1 MRSEVGVGVAEAP
14 AQPSLVELCSSISE
28 SCSKRPSRWRLT
40 CRTRAT
46 ALALRGTPSSP
57 DRSESR
63 RRDWVV
69 SEPRQPCKR
78 VTSPRNRRFSVAA
91 PAERE
96 GARLARWAP
105 LVNPV
110 RAPAVPAA
118 ALAGAECDAKAPLA
132 GEPADCPLWPEVE
145 LEGAEGVE
153 TPGGFRDGVDV
164 GGVLT
169 PGTVTEGT

>member
-46 ALALRGTPSSP
+46 ALALRGAPLSP
-57 DRSESR
+57 ARSESR

-69 SEPRQPCKR
+69 SEPRQPCRR
-78 VTSPRNRRFSVAA
+78 VTSPRNRRFSIAA
-91 PAERE
+91 PAELGRE
-96 GARLARWAP
+96 GPRLARWAIFAS
-105 LVNPV
+105 PV
-110 RAPAVPAA
+110 RAPAATLVEPEFDVEARVV
-118 ALAGAECDAKAPLA
+118 
-132 GEPADCPLWPEVE
+132 GEPVGCPLWPEFE
-145 LEGAEGVE
+145 PEGAEGVE
-153 TPGGFRDGVDV
+153 TPGVFKDGVELC
-164 GGVLT
+164 GVLT